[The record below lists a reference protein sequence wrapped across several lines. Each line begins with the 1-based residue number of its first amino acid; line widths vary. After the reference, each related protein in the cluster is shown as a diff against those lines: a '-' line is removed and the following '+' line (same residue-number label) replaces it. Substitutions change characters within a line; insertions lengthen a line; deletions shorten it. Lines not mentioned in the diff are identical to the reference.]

1 MQSPR
6 EQLAA
11 LIKDRRKELKIN
23 QEELSDMTKVA
34 LRTIRDMEKGIG
46 NPSLITIQNVMN
58 VLGIELQFRL
68 IK

>member
-1 MQSPR
+1 MQSPQ

-46 NPSLITIQNVMN
+46 NPSLITIQTVMN
-58 VLGIELQFRL
+58 VLGIELQFQL
-68 IK
+68 SK